1 MTLNKKKILNNQN
14 SFEAANKGVRT
25 TIIGIIISILLAA
38 IKAVAGILGNSYAL
52 IADAIESASD
62 VFTSIVVLAGLRIA
76 QLPPDQKHPY
86 GHGKAE
92 PFAGIVVAIALF
104 VAAIIIITQ
113 SIHEIITPHHAPA
126 PFTLIVL
133 VLVVL
138 TKEFLFRY
146 IIKIGTEVNSVA
158 VKNDAWHHRSDAFTS
173 GAAFI
178 GISIAL
184 IGGEGYEQ
192 ADDFAALFASVVI
205 IFNAYRLLRPA
216 LDEIMDAAPSKEIN
230 QEIIYATNS
239 VSGVIATDKCY
250 VRKMGLD
257 YYIDI
262 HIIVDGNLTVHDGHE
277 IAHNV
282 KDYLMKTFPQ
292 ISNVLVH
299 VEPATEERLSREH
312 IREQTNSKSK

>member
-25 TIIGIIISILLAA
+25 TIIGIITSILLAA

-133 VLVVL
+133 VVVVL

-146 IIKIGTEVNSVA
+146 IIKVGTEVNSVA
-158 VKNDAWHHRSDAFTS
+158 VRNDAWHHRSDAFTS

-192 ADDFAALFASVVI
+192 ADDYAALFASGVI

-230 QEIIYATNS
+230 QEIINATNS

-312 IREQTNSKSK
+312 IREQTNIKSK